1 MSELLRAARLAK
13 TWNPDGPAPIRA
25 VVDASL
31 NVERGETVV
40 VEGPSGS
47 GKTTLL
53 SMLGALLR
61 PDRGE
66 MWLDGVDIASAP
78 ESVRQATRLRKIGFV
93 FQRGLLLENL
103 SARQNVALVLQ
114 AAGQDRSG
122 ALAAAEELLER
133 LGLTGRG
140 DLYPGALSPGERQRV
155 AVARAVALTP
165 KIVLADEPTAHLDT
179 ASGGQVVRELWAL
192 ATGSGAGLVVV
203 THDPRVT
210 EIADRVLRLEDGYL
224 FSA

>member
-1 MSELLRAARLAK
+1 VSELLRAARLAK
-13 TWNPDGPAPIRA
+13 TWDPSGPAPIRA

-31 NVERGETVV
+31 SVERGETVV
-40 VEGPSGS
+40 VTGPSGS

-66 MWLDGVDIASAP
+66 MWLDGVDLAAAP
-78 ESVRQATRLRKIGFV
+78 ESIRQRTRLQKIGFV

-103 SARQNVALVLQ
+103 SARQNIALVLQ
-114 AAGQDRSG
+114 AAGRTKPD
-122 ALAAAEELLER
+122 ALAAAEELIDR
-133 LGLTGRG
+133 LGLEGRG
-140 DLYPGALSPGERQRV
+140 DLYPPALSPGERQRV

-165 KIVLADEPTAHLDT
+165 KVVLADEPTAHLDT

>member
-1 MSELLRAARLAK
+1 MK
-13 TWNPDGPAPIRA
+13 TWDPGGPAPIRA

-31 NVERGETVV
+31 TVECGETVV
-40 VEGPSGS
+40 ITGPSGS

-53 SMLGALLR
+53 SILGALLR

-66 MWLDGVDIASAP
+66 MWLDGVDLAAAP
-78 ESVRQATRLRKIGFV
+78 ESIRQGTRLRKIGFV
-93 FQRGLLLENL
+93 FQRGLLLDNL
-103 SARQNVALVLQ
+103 SARQNVALVLE
-114 AAGQDRSG
+114 AAGCDKSI
-122 ALAAAEELLER
+122 ALSQATELLER
-133 LGLTGRG
+133 LGLGGRG
-140 DLYPGALSPGERQRV
+140 ELYPAALSPGERQRV

-165 KIVLADEPTAHLDT
+165 KVVLADEPTAHLDT

-192 ATGSGAGLVVV
+192 ATGSGAGLVIV
-203 THDPRVT
+203 THDPRVS

>member
-1 MSELLRAARLAK
+1 VSELLRATRLAK
-13 TWNPDGPAPIRA
+13 TWDPAGPAPIHA

-31 NVERGETVV
+31 NVESGETVV
-40 VEGPSGS
+40 VTGPSGS

-53 SMLGALLR
+53 SILGALLR
-61 PDRGE
+61 PDHGE
-66 MWLDGVDIASAP
+66 MWLDGVDLAAAP
-78 ESVRQATRLRKIGFV
+78 ESIRQQTRLTKIGFV

-103 SARQNVALVLQ
+103 SARQNVALVLR
-114 AAGQDRSG
+114 AAGLDRAA
-122 ALAAAEELLER
+122 ALAAADDLVER
-133 LGLTGRG
+133 LGLGGRG
-140 DLYPGALSPGERQRV
+140 DLFPGALSPGERQRV

-165 KIVLADEPTAHLDT
+165 KVVLADEPTSHLDT

-192 ATGSGAGLVVV
+192 ATGSGAGLVIV

>member
-1 MSELLRAARLAK
+1 VSELLRATRLAK
-13 TWNPDGPAPIRA
+13 TWDPGGPAPIRA

-31 NVERGETVV
+31 NVESGETIVV
-40 VEGPSGS
+40 TGPSGS

-61 PDRGE
+61 PDHGE
-66 MWLDGVDIASAP
+66 MWLDGVDLAAAP
-78 ESVRQATRLRKIGFV
+78 ESTRQQTRLRKIGFV
-93 FQRGLLLENL
+93 FQRGLLLEHLN
-103 SARQNVALVLQ
+103 ARQNVALVLQ
-114 AAGQDRSG
+114 AAGTGKAD
-122 ALAAAEELLER
+122 ALAGAEELLER
-133 LGLTGRG
+133 LGLGGRG
-140 DLYPGALSPGERQRV
+140 ELYPAALSPGERQRV

>member
-1 MSELLRAARLAK
+1 MSELLRAVRLAK
-13 TWNPDGPAPIRA
+13 TWDSNGPAPIRA

-31 NVERGETVV
+31 NIESGETVV
-40 VEGPSGS
+40 VTGPSGS

-66 MWLDGVDIASAP
+66 VWLDGVDLAAAP
-78 ESVRQATRLRKIGFV
+78 ESIRQATRLRKIGFV
-93 FQRGLLLENL
+93 FQRGLLLEHL
-103 SARQNVALVLQ
+103 SARQNVALVLH
-114 AAGQDRSG
+114 AAGREKAP
-122 ALAAAEELLER
+122 ALAAADEFLDR
-133 LGLTGRG
+133 LGLAGRG
-140 DLYPGALSPGERQRV
+140 EFYPAALSPGERQRV
-155 AVARAVALTP
+155 AVARAVALAP
-165 KIVLADEPTAHLDT
+165 RVVLADEPTSHLDS

>member
-1 MSELLRAARLAK
+1 MSELLRATRLAK
-13 TWNPDGPAPIRA
+13 TWDPTGPAPIQA

-31 NVERGETVV
+31 TVESGETVV
-40 VEGPSGS
+40 VTGPSGS

-53 SMLGALLR
+53 SILGALLR
-61 PDRGE
+61 PDHGE
-66 MWLDGVDIASAP
+66 MWLDGVDLAAAP
-78 ESVRQATRLRKIGFV
+78 ESIRQQTRLRKIGFV

-103 SARQNVALVLQ
+103 SARQNVALVLR
-114 AAGQDRSG
+114 AAGLDRAA
-122 ALAAAEELLER
+122 ALTAAEELVER
-133 LGLTGRG
+133 LGMGGRG
-140 DLYPGALSPGERQRV
+140 DLFPGALSPGERQRV

-192 ATGSGAGLVVV
+192 ATGSGAGLVIV

>member
-1 MSELLRAARLAK
+1 MRAVRLAK
-13 TWNPDGPAPIRA
+13 TWDPAGPAPIRA
-25 VVDASL
+25 VVDAS
-31 NVERGETVV
+31 VAIERGETVV
-40 VEGPSGS
+40 VTGPSGS

-61 PDRGE
+61 PDSGE
-66 MWLDGVDIASAP
+66 MWLDGVDLAAAP

-93 FQRGLLLENL
+93 FQRGLLLEHL
-103 SARQNVALVLQ
+103 TARQNVAFVLK
-114 AAGQDRSG
+114 AAGTKP
-122 ALAAAEELLER
+122 AEAGVVAGELLER
-133 LGLTGRG
+133 LGLGGRAEA
-140 DLYPGALSPGERQRV
+140 YPGSLSPGERQRV

-165 KIVLADEPTAHLDT
+165 RVVLADEPTSHLDS

-192 ATGSGAGLVVV
+192 ATGAGAGLVVV

>member
-1 MSELLRAARLAK
+1 VSELLRAVRLAK
-13 TWNPDGPAPIRA
+13 TWDPAGPAPIHA
-25 VVDASL
+25 VVDAS
-31 NVERGETVV
+31 VAIERGETIVV
-40 VEGPSGS
+40 TGPSGS

-61 PDRGE
+61 PDSGE
-66 MWLDGVDIASAP
+66 MWLDGVDLAAAP

-93 FQRGLLLENL
+93 FQRGLLLEHL
-103 SARQNVALVLQ
+103 TARQNVALVLK
-114 AAGQDRSG
+114 AAGRPPAQ
-122 ALAAAEELLER
+122 ALTSADELLER
-133 LGLTGRG
+133 LGLGGRG
-140 DLYPGALSPGERQRV
+140 EAFPPALSPGERQRV

-165 KIVLADEPTAHLDT
+165 RVVLADEPTAHLDS

-192 ATGSGAGLVVV
+192 ATGAGAGLVVV

>member
-1 MSELLRAARLAK
+1 
-13 TWNPDGPAPIRA
+13 
-25 VVDASL
+25 VDASL
-31 NVERGETVV
+31 NVESGETVV
-40 VEGPSGS
+40 VTGPSGS

-61 PDRGE
+61 PDHGE
-66 MWLDGVDIASAP
+66 MWLDGVDLAAAP
-78 ESVRQATRLRKIGFV
+78 ESIRQQTRLRKIGFV

-103 SARQNVALVLQ
+103 NARQNVALVLQ
-114 AAGQDRSG
+114 AAGSAKPDAR
-122 ALAAAEELLER
+122 AAADELIER
-133 LGLTGRG
+133 LGLGGRG
-140 DLYPGALSPGERQRV
+140 DLYPAALSPGERQRV

-224 FSA
+224 FTA

>member
-1 MSELLRAARLAK
+1 MSELLRATRLAK
-13 TWNPDGPAPIRA
+13 TWDVGGPAPIHA

-31 NVERGETVV
+31 NVESGETVV
-40 VEGPSGS
+40 VTGPSGS

-53 SMLGALLR
+53 SILGALLR

-66 MWLDGVDIASAP
+66 MWLDGVDLAAAP
-78 ESVRQATRLRKIGFV
+78 ESIRQQTRLHKIGFV

-114 AAGQDRSG
+114 AAGQDR
-122 ALAAAEELLER
+122 AASLVGAEELLDR

>member
-1 MSELLRAARLAK
+1 MSELLRATRLAK
-13 TWNPDGPAPIRA
+13 TWDPAGPAPIRA

-31 NVERGETVV
+31 NVESGETVV
-40 VEGPSGS
+40 VTGPSGS

-53 SMLGALLR
+53 SILGALLR

-66 MWLDGVDIASAP
+66 MWLDGVDLAAAP
-78 ESVRQATRLRKIGFV
+78 ESIRQQTRLRKIGFV

-103 SARQNVALVLQ
+103 SVRQNVALVLL
-114 AAGQDRSG
+114 AAGQAKPAAM
-122 ALAAAEELLER
+122 ALAEELIER
-133 LGLTGRG
+133 LGLAGRG
-140 DLYPGALSPGERQRV
+140 DLYPPALSPGERQRV

-192 ATGSGAGLVVV
+192 ATGSGAGLVIV

>member
-1 MSELLRAARLAK
+1 
-13 TWNPDGPAPIRA
+13 
-25 VVDASL
+25 
-31 NVERGETVV
+31 
-40 VEGPSGS
+40 
-47 GKTTLL
+47 
-53 SMLGALLR
+53 MLGALLR

-66 MWLDGVDIASAP
+66 IVLDGVDLAAAP
-78 ESVRQATRLRKIGFV
+78 ESIRQTTRLRKIGFV

-103 SARQNVALVLQ
+103 SARQNVALVLE
-114 AAGQDRSG
+114 AAGRDRAS
-122 ALAAAEELLER
+122 ALATADELLER
-133 LGLTGRG
+133 LGLGGRG
-140 DLYPGALSPGERQRV
+140 PSFPGTFSPGERQRV

-165 KIVLADEPTAHLDT
+165 RVVFADEPTSHLDS

>member
-1 MSELLRAARLAK
+1 MSELLRAVRLAK
-13 TWNPDGPAPIRA
+13 TWDPTGPSPIRA

-31 NVERGETVV
+31 DVERGETVV
-40 VEGPSGS
+40 VAGPSGS

-61 PDRGE
+61 PDHGE
-66 MWLDGVDIASAP
+66 MWLDGVDLATAP
-78 ESVRQATRLRKIGFV
+78 EAVRQETRLRKIGFV
-93 FQRGLLLENL
+93 FQRGLLLDDLN
-103 SARQNVALVLQ
+103 ARQNVALVLQ
-114 AAGQDRSG
+114 AAGAAKAS

-133 LGLTGRG
+133 LGLGGRG
-140 DLYPGALSPGERQRV
+140 NLYPAALSPGERQRV

>member
-1 MSELLRAARLAK
+1 MSELLRAVRLAK
-13 TWNPDGPAPIRA
+13 TWDPGGPAPIRA

-31 NVERGETVV
+31 SVERGETLVV
-40 VEGPSGS
+40 TGPSGS

-61 PDRGE
+61 PDQGE
-66 MWLDGVDIASAP
+66 MWLDGVDLAAAP
-78 ESVRQATRLRKIGFV
+78 ESIRQATRLRKIGFV

-103 SARQNVALVLQ
+103 SSRQNVALVLH
-114 AAGQDRSG
+114 AAGADKAT
-122 ALAAAEELLER
+122 ALARADELLER
-133 LGLTGRG
+133 LGLAGRG
-140 DLYPGALSPGERQRV
+140 SFYPAALSPGERQRV

-165 KIVLADEPTAHLDT
+165 RIVLADEPTSHLDS

>member
-1 MSELLRAARLAK
+1 
-13 TWNPDGPAPIRA
+13 
-25 VVDASL
+25 VVDAS
-31 NVERGETVV
+31 VAIERGETIVV
-40 VEGPSGS
+40 TGPSGS

-61 PDRGE
+61 PDSGE
-66 MWLDGVDIASAP
+66 MWLDGVDLAAAP

-93 FQRGLLLENL
+93 FQRGLLLEHL
-103 SARQNVALVLQ
+103 TARQNVALVLK
-114 AAGQDRSG
+114 AAGRPPAQ
-122 ALAAAEELLER
+122 ALTSADELLER
-133 LGLTGRG
+133 LGLGGRG
-140 DLYPGALSPGERQRV
+140 EAFPPALSPGERQRV

-165 KIVLADEPTAHLDT
+165 RVVLADEPTAHLDS

-192 ATGSGAGLVVV
+192 ATGAGAGLVVV

>member
-1 MSELLRAARLAK
+1 VSELLRATRLAK
-13 TWNPDGPAPIRA
+13 TWNPGGPAPIRA

-31 NVERGETVV
+31 AIESGETVV
-40 VEGPSGS
+40 VTGPSGS

-66 MWLDGVDIASAP
+66 MFLDGVDLASAP
-78 ESVRQATRLRKIGFV
+78 ESIRQATRLRKIGFV
-93 FQRGLLLENL
+93 FQRGLLLEDL
-103 SARQNVALVLQ
+103 SARQNVALVLE
-114 AAGQDRSG
+114 AAGQVRPE
-122 ALAAAEELLER
+122 ALETAEQLLER
-133 LGLTGRG
+133 LGLAGRG
-140 DLYPGALSPGERQRV
+140 DLYPAALSPGERQRV

-165 KIVLADEPTAHLDT
+165 RIVLADEPTAHLDSS
-179 ASGGQVVRELWAL
+179 SGGQVVRELWAL
-192 ATGSGAGLVVV
+192 ATGSGAGLIVV

>member
-1 MSELLRAARLAK
+1 LKAARLAK
-13 TWNPDGPAPIRA
+13 TWDPSGPAPIRA

-31 NVERGETVV
+31 TIEGGETVV
-40 VEGPSGS
+40 ITGPSGS

-66 MWLDGVDIASAP
+66 IWLDGVDVAAAP
-78 ESVRQATRLRKIGFV
+78 ESVRQRTRLEKIGFV
-93 FQRGLLLENL
+93 FQRGLLLEHL
-103 SARQNVALVLQ
+103 TAQQNVALVLR
-114 AAGQDRSG
+114 AAGQEK
-122 ALAAAEELLER
+122 AAALGAADELLDR
-133 LGLTGRG
+133 LGLAGRG
-140 DLYPGALSPGERQRV
+140 NLFPPALSPGERQRV

-165 KIVLADEPTAHLDT
+165 RVVFADEPTAHLDS
-179 ASGGQVVRELWAL
+179 ASGAQVLRELWAL
-192 ATGSGAGLVVV
+192 ATGSGAGLIVV
-203 THDPRVT
+203 THDARVT